1 MEASTRYINTDLSRY
16 LVKEDTYLVRNNHDS
31 TFVMHEVFGG
41 LKQHCSVNHLDL
53 IDLPGVTPDELK
65 AVVYVHD
72 KFYHFF
78 VESLPLILKLH
89 KIDKK
94 IKFILYIKMSEDINS
109 QPFLDVLFDVLKDL
123 EVKYLVVNS
132 TSKDK
137 FFPACKISN
146 FIRTD
151 ETVFNLHSELSLK
164 DVEYAMSVLKKKYL
178 DVELESR
185 EPFRKIYLAM
195 GSSAKEFGD
204 VYTSDGSY
212 GDDARMN
219 DEHKL
224 QEHFLAA
231 GYEVFMS
238 EEKFATIPEQIKYMS
253 EVAVLASVSSSALTN
268 SLFMKP
274 GGQVIEIVAE
284 VVVPS
289 GVDDKGYVK
298 TRQAIPAEYSPLSFL
313 MGHTHLMIPTNRDA
327 DLAIKKLKAAGVFS

>member
-1 MEASTRYINTDLSRY
+1 MEASTRDINTDIFHY
-16 LVKEDTYLVRNNHDS
+16 LVKEETYLVRNNHDS
-31 TFVMHEVFGG
+31 TFVMHEVFSG
-41 LKQHCSVNHLDL
+41 LKQHCSVKHLDL
-53 IDLPGVTPDELK
+53 IDLPEVAPDELK

-89 KIDKK
+89 KINPN
-94 IKFILYIKMSEDINS
+94 IKFILYIKTSKDINS

-123 EVKYLVVNS
+123 NIKYVVVSS
-132 TSKDK
+132 TSEDK
-137 FFPACKISN
+137 FFPACRISN

-164 DVEYAMSVLKKKYL
+164 DVDYAMSILKKKYL
-178 DVELESR
+178 DVELENK
-185 EPFRKIYLAM
+185 EPFRRVYLAM
-195 GSSAKEFGD
+195 GNTAREFGD

-212 GDDARMN
+212 GDDARIY

-224 QEHFLAA
+224 REHFLDA
-231 GYEVFMS
+231 GYEVFMP
-238 EEKFATIPEQIKYMS
+238 EEKFSTIAEQISYMS

-289 GVDDKGYVK
+289 GIDSQGYVK
-298 TRQAIPAEYSPLSFL
+298 TKQAIPAEYSPLSFL
-313 MGHTHLMIPTNRDA
+313 MGHTHLMVPTNRDA
-327 DLAIKKLKAAGVFS
+327 DVALERLKKAVA